1 MPYQCT
7 SYTTLNDDTRLTSY
21 VCSGC
26 YCDSMGN
33 TWYRI
38 QGPSATRLASTPV
51 SQGSCGTTYPVWFN
65 ATLPTNLYQTIV
77 GTACMYYGSDPCY
90 PSYSLPV
97 PVTNC
102 GSFYVYY
109 LRPVSSASCYYR
121 YCTSA

>member
-21 VCSGC
+21 ICSGC
-26 YCDSMGN
+26 NCDNGIAT

-38 QGPSATRLASTPV
+38 QGTSATRLTSTPA
-51 SQGSCGTTYPVWFN
+51 SYGSCGAYYPIWFN

-77 GTACMYYGSDPCY
+77 GTACMYYNSDPCY
-90 PSYSLPV
+90 PSYSAAV
-97 PVTNC
+97 FVTNC

-109 LRPVSSASCYYR
+109 LRSLSGPCYR